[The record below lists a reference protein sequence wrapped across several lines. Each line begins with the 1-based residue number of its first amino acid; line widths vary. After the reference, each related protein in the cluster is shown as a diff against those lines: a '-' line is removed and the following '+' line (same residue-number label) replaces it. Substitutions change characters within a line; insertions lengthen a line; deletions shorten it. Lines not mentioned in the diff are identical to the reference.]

1 LWKKNKYEFLV
12 LWKNST
18 VGNTIWV
25 AEEHFPEGKKSYL
38 TAFPVAHQKLFGENK
53 GRKNKK
59 SKEVV

>member
-1 LWKKNKYEFLV
+1 
-12 LWKNST
+12 